1 MLFTHQQRRAIR
13 QAAESFRKG
22 DHKHVADLADL
33 YAPLSRGNIAFINA
47 VCRRADESDLYP
59 IDGRFNATERA
70 IRKAREI
77 RRDTGDCDG
86 GLAYVL
92 LLDGLVSDIVNSAI

>member
-1 MLFTHQQRRAIR
+1 MRFTHQQRRRAIR

-22 DHKHVADLADL
+22 DHEHVADLADL
-33 YAPLSRGNIAFINA
+33 YAPLRRSNIAFIDA

-59 IDGRFNATERA
+59 IDGRFNAAERA

-77 RRDTGDCDG
+77 RRNTGDCDG
-86 GLAYVL
+86 GPRLRPAARRARV
-92 LLDGLVSDIVNSAI
+92 